1 MDISEIIFVSLAPIL
16 YNFIFIL
23 LWVLWFVYH
32 KEEEDQRIHR
42 LFKKYLIDDRVF
54 YIITGFCI
62 LGFLYLLFSY
72 AISNTD
78 VDDAITTAVRAFL
91 DGRNPYTENVVE
103 HHNLINGTPTTVL
116 GRYHYF
122 PPDLLTY
129 SLFYLLTGNILFPI
143 LGTYWFVPLHLLL
156 LILGYW
162 MVVKIVE
169 WPHNRRLPFYILL
182 TTPFLFTNS
191 MLMLFFFLLGYYFY
205 EIKEQHSL
213 GMTFY
218 VIAASVKYMVGFIIV
233 FYFVQMIRELFRK
246 AIPPDNW
253 RLISKKFAPY
263 VISSCV
269 LGLLSLPFGLID
281 VIISV
286 FAYQGLTSFRGEVA
300 QSVGPLLIEI
310 LKILS
315 LEELLNLSLV
325 ELFYLP
331 LVIIIVLIAFIILWN
346 KDTYEQIL
354 HFSMLSMLILPFYAT
369 ELFITI
375 PFYFWFKEGQKTS
388 ILKEDI
394 KDPDLNPLPR
404 ISKINQ

>member
-42 LFKKYLIDDRVF
+42 LFKKYLGDDRVF
-54 YIITGFCI
+54 YIITGFFI

-72 AISNTD
+72 AIYNTD
-78 VDDAITTAVRAFL
+78 VDDAITTAVQAFL
-91 DGRNPYTENVVE
+91 DGYNPYAEDVVE
-103 HHNLINGTPTTVL
+103 HHNLINGIPTTVL

-122 PPDLLTY
+122 PPDLLIY
-129 SLFYLLTGNILFPI
+129 SFFYLLTGNILFPI

-156 LILGYW
+156 LIPGYLI
-162 MVVKIVE
+162 VVKIVD
-169 WPHNRRLPFYILL
+169 WPHKRCLPFYILL

-218 VIAASVKYMVGFIIV
+218 VMAASVKYMVGFIIV

-246 AIPPDNW
+246 AITPDDW

-269 LGLLSLPFGLID
+269 LGLVSLPFGLIN

-286 FAYQGLTSFRGEVA
+286 FAYQGLTSLRGEVA

-310 LKILS
+310 LKIFS
-315 LEELLNLSLV
+315 LE

-331 LVIIIVLIAFIILWN
+331 LVIIIVFIAFVILWN

-354 HFSMLSMLILPFYAT
+354 HFSLFSMLILPFYAT

-388 ILKEDI
+388 ILEEDI
-394 KDPDLNPLPR
+394 KDLDLNPSSPHQQ
-404 ISKINQ
+404 S